1 MKLRRLKFK
10 PMVIEKVALDGISK
24 NRKIKKEV
32 EAVAQKKFD
41 SSMEEMIREFNEHPI
56 TMELAAGPEAENI
69 SGTLS
74 GYGNLFSFIGFHEE
88 EDPVE
93 LVRQLLMQ
101 FTLGGAKVQKRKGKI
116 IYSFRSQGMTRSEI
130 FARTRLSWIGKSWL
144 KGIESGLSGLGNY
157 LFYENQDYLSGNSR
171 SGTGVQATK
180 RIRSGGYKPTTY
192 ITNILRNF
200 ERNFTRKR

>member
-116 IYSFRSQGMTRSEI
+116 I
-130 FARTRLSWIGKSWL
+130 
-144 KGIESGLSGLGNY
+144 
-157 LFYENQDYLSGNSR
+157 
-171 SGTGVQATK
+171 
-180 RIRSGGYKPTTY
+180 
-192 ITNILRNF
+192 
-200 ERNFTRKR
+200 